1 MRTNI
6 GAARFPRPVITT
18 STLSLTLQLTTHCG
32 LNSKSSQSLE
42 CRTEQ
47 ALAADSP
54 VRDFFGKLRGRTA
67 EAQRWLLI
75 PAQEFKTVATHVST
89 ALRKHYLGRHEAT
102 RIHRIHSAGNFVPTR
117 YAVGVRYVCLTGP
130 TLFSRKCGLQTKST
144 ALRTHPQH
152 TAGGLFFDQLS
163 AYCTVRFVLPDD
175 KRTISDVAVVGVRV
189 GDCGL
194 YCNGDTR
201 GGSGGHQ
208 RDPSLSLARSNS
220 RCRRGRAWRRYCL
233 SLE

>member
-1 MRTNI
+1 MQRTRTQQ
-6 GAARFPRPVITT
+6 A
-18 STLSLTLQLTTHCG
+18 SY
-32 LNSKSSQSLE
+32 QS
-42 CRTEQ
+42 R
-47 ALAADSP
+47 S
-54 VRDFFGKLRGRTA
+54 VRAA
-67 EAQRWLLI
+67 EARRWLLI

-89 ALRKHYLGRHEAT
+89 ALRKHYFGRHEAT
-102 RIHRIHSAGNFVPTR
+102 RMHGILSAGNFISTR
-117 YAVGVRYVCLTGP
+117 HALGLRYIRLTGP

-175 KRTISDVAVVGVRV
+175 KRTISDVAVVGVHV

-201 GGSGGHQ
+201 GSSGGHQ
-208 RDPSLSLARSNS
+208 RDASLSLARSNS
-220 RCRRGRAWRRYCL
+220 RYRRGCAWRRYCF